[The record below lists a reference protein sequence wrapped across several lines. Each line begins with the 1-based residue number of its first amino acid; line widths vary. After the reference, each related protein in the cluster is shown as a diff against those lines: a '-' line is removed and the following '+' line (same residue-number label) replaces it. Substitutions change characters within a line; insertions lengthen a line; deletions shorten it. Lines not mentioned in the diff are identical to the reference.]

1 MSKIHKNT
9 QNTYAEIKQGKR
21 PKFKQGNPGK
31 PKGSANKFTDLKQ
44 AYLDVF
50 DQIEKKSLEKESAIK
65 SFFHLFQKLRDFIV
79 QGSLEHLPSSFL
91 NQPIKGRLRF
101 RNHSTFVCFC
111 GNIVHERI
119 LSDPS
124 RSLLNFVS
132 QHRIRFFLSYTRFDY
147 ISIMTYS

>member
-65 SFFHLFQKLRDFIV
+65 SFFQWATKNDKN
-79 QGSLEHLPSSFL
+79 QGMFYQMVAKMLPTNADL
-91 NQPIKGRLRF
+91 DIKGDLGLTIKRII
-101 RNHSTFVCFC
+101 SD
-111 GNIVHERI
+111 ER
-119 LSDPS
+119 PE
-124 RSLLNFVS
+124 V
-132 QHRIRFFLSYTRFDY
+132 
-147 ISIMTYS
+147 